1 MENNPAYQYIEYNK
15 LLLDNTNPRLPKSL
29 HNQPQSAV
37 IEYLLLEA
45 STLEIMQSIGEND
58 FFPGEQ
64 LLVTK
69 EDEKYRVL
77 EGNRRLVSVMLLNDF
92 SLAPVKENLV
102 KKVYEEAKYRPKN
115 IPCLIFKS
123 KEEIKKYIGFRHIT
137 GMKSWNLTSK
147 ARYLSDLKNTY
158 FKNQLFSE
166 TCRGLAKMIGSRKD
180 YVERLLIAYGLYE
193 IVENESFYKIRDLDD
208 TTFYIGYLSDCLKK
222 THIVTFLTINL
233 TGEKPLANLNAKN
246 LKELIHWLYEKNAE
260 NKTRVKGR
268 SADLNALNKVLANKT
283 AKQAFIEGEPLYK
296 ALEHTQEPDIKFRS
310 SIKKSLEYVE
320 LADRIVHKVKEFYID
335 ADDDLDNLRKLAIKI
350 KRTKEDFESGF

>member
-1 MENNPAYQYIEYNK
+1 
-15 LLLDNTNPRLPKSL
+15 
-29 HNQPQSAV
+29 
-37 IEYLLLEA
+37 
-45 STLEIMQSIGEND
+45 
-58 FFPGEQ
+58 
-64 LLVTK
+64 
-69 EDEKYRVL
+69 
-77 EGNRRLVSVMLLNDF
+77 
-92 SLAPVKENLV
+92 
-102 KKVYEEAKYRPKN
+102 
-115 IPCLIFKS
+115 
-123 KEEIKKYIGFRHIT
+123 
-137 GMKSWNLTSK
+137 
-147 ARYLSDLKNTY
+147 
-158 FKNQLFSE
+158 
-166 TCRGLAKMIGSRKD
+166 MIGSRKD

-268 SADLNALNKVLANKT
+268 SADLNALDKVLANKT